1 MVRLADVGVALAAA
15 EPLGDFL
22 GRLRLT
28 DAGVFSVVAASAAA
42 AASDETWRVADAQ
55 PLRQRLVL
63 FHHALLQFLP
73 NKNGHEIDFDFA
85 KGNYRGKTRSAKTID
100 TRNGWVEKKR
110 QNAVKK
116 IQFHWKKRKFWNE

>member
-42 AASDETWRVADAQ
+42 AASDETWRGEWQTLSRCASASSSSIM
-55 PLRQRLVL
+55 RFCNSCRTKM
-63 FHHALLQFLP
+63 AMKSISILQ
-73 NKNGHEIDFDFA
+73 KEI
-85 KGNYRGKTRSAKTID
+85 T
-100 TRNGWVEKKR
+100 VEKHGQRR
-110 QNAVKK
+110 QSTPEMAG
-116 IQFHWKKRKFWNE
+116 WRKSIS